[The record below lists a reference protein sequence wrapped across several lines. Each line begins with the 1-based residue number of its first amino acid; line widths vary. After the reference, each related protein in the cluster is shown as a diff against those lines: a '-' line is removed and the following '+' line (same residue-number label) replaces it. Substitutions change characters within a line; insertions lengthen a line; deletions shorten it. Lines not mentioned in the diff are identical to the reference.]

1 MNKTLKIYLVLFVII
16 LIVMGLF
23 QVNKK
28 PILDWRKSFD
38 VDKKS
43 PFGLFIFSQEASE
56 LLDNKLEKV
65 FVSPYKYY
73 TDQPIQENHNILIIE
88 KNWDRESWIKILDQ
102 VKNGSDALIFSTSL
116 PSKMQDSLKLQTGN
130 FFGGESYY
138 LQLTDSKRQSDKLL
152 LDRLPDHVT
161 FNQIDKNHEILG
173 YAKVKPADKPH
184 ANFIKVNYGKG
195 HLYIHSEPL
204 ITTNYYLLK
213 GNTKY
218 IENVFSYLPDR
229 KTMWFIE
236 KEEKVSSSPMRFI
249 LDNPPLRYAWYLL
262 LFGLIIFVIFNARR
276 KQRVVPVIEPLK
288 NTSLDFIKSIG
299 NLYLQEGD
307 FHDMMAKKAQYFLNK
322 VRMDLLIDTS
332 KLDEEFIDKLHHKT
346 GKSKDQ
352 IQEAIVLIKK
362 AQDPYANVISS
373 DLAKINTLLDHILT

>member
-1 MNKTLKIYLVLFVII
+1 MSKTFKIYLVLFVII

-28 PILDWRKSFD
+28 PILDWRKNFD

-43 PFGLFIFSQEASE
+43 PFGLFIFSQEAAE
-56 LLDNKLEKV
+56 LLDNKLDKI

-73 TDQPIQENHNILIIE
+73 TDHPQQENHNIIIIE
-88 KNWDRESWIKILDQ
+88 KNWDRESWTKILTQ
-102 VKNGSDALIFSTSL
+102 VKNGSDALIFSTNL
-116 PSKMQDSLKLQTGN
+116 PNKMQDSLKFSTGN
-130 FFGGESYY
+130 FFGSDTYY
-138 LQLTDSKRQSDKLL
+138 SQLTDVKFKNDNILL
-152 LDRLPDHVT
+152 NRLPDHVT
-161 FNQIDKNHEILG
+161 FTDIDKNHEILG
-173 YAKVKPADKPH
+173 FSTVKPTEKPH
-184 ANFIKVNYGKG
+184 ANFIKINYGKG
-195 HLYIHSEPL
+195 HLFLHSEPL

-218 IENVFSYLPDR
+218 IEDVFSYLPKR

-236 KEEKVSSSPMRFI
+236 KEEKISSSPIRFI

-262 LFGLIIFVIFNARR
+262 ISGLLVFVIFNIKR
-276 KQRVVPVIEPLK
+276 KQRIVPIIEPLK
-288 NTSLDFIKSIG
+288 NTSLDFVRSIG

-322 VRMDLLIDTS
+322 VRMDYLIDTS
-332 KLDEEFIDKLHHKT
+332 KLDDDFITKLHHKT
-346 GKSKDQ
+346 GKSQDQ
-352 IQEAIVLIKK
+352 IKEAIVLIKK
-362 AQDPYANVISS
+362 AQDPYANVMSD

>member
-88 KNWDRESWIKILDQ
+88 KNWDRESWTKILDQ

-116 PSKMQDSLKLQTGN
+116 PSKMQDSLKLQTAN

-138 LQLTDSKRQSDKLL
+138 LQLTDSKRQNDKLL

-173 YAKVKPADKPH
+173 FAKVKPADKPR